1 MPINRLLA
9 QAVKGL
15 QARLE
20 LEEGLGSRYITV
32 SRHLPNAVTSLRETL
47 ESPDPAVQ
55 MPAIRSR
62 RADPGRPA
70 VTAAGTP
77 DRERGTPTGTAL
89 LRQGASSAS
98 ADASPGPVPKPLPD
112 PGDRHAPP
120 SRPVPPGYVS
130 LVPYRPEPAQPER
143 EAALAALRDECLHCT
158 RCDLCAKRTN
168 VAWGEG
174 NLAAEVMFI
183 GEGPGKDEDIEGR
196 PFVGRSGRLL
206 TDIIEK
212 AMKVPRP
219 EVYITN
225 VVKCR
230 PPGNRDP
237 RPDEVAACSRYLDR
251 QIEVIA
257 PKILVAVGAVA
268 GRSLLG
274 LAPGASGLRG
284 RWHDYNGTPLRVVYH
299 PSYLLRMRRSES
311 DRTSADRQ
319 MYEDILEVLSR
330 LQAAR

>member
-1 MPINRLLA
+1 MT
-9 QAVKGL
+9 
-15 QARLE
+15 
-20 LEEGLGSRYITV
+20 GSRHIA
-32 SRHLPNAVTSLRETL
+32 LPVEPP
-47 ESPDPAVQ
+47 EPPA
-55 MPAIRSR
+55 PA
-62 RADPGRPA
+62 PA
-70 VTAAGTP
+70 
-77 DRERGTPTGTAL
+77 
-89 LRQGASSAS
+89 SAS
-98 ADASPGPVPKPLPD
+98 EPGE
-112 PGDRHAPP
+112 RRAPP

-130 LVPYRPEPAQPER
+130 LVPYQPEPVHPER
-143 EAALAALRDECLHCT
+143 EAALAELRAECLHCT
-158 RCDLCAKRTN
+158 GCDLCAKRTN

-174 NLAAEVMFI
+174 NLAADVMFI

-212 AMKVPRP
+212 GMKTPRP

-237 RPDEVAACSRYLDR
+237 RPDEVAACSRYLDK
-251 QIEVIA
+251 QIAVIA
-257 PKILVAVGAVA
+257 PKILVAVGTVA

-284 RWHDYNGTPLRVVYH
+284 RWHEYNGTPLRIVYH
-299 PSYLLRMRRSES
+299 PSYLLRMRRSDS